1 MRTIDLPGAPPPK
14 GHYSPAIAHEGV
26 LYVSGQL
33 PIDPQDQSIPPTIE
47 AQTDLVLAK
56 LERILT
62 AAGTA
67 KDRVIQVRIYL
78 ADIELWDR
86 VNVRYAAFF
95 GDHRPVRCVVPTGP
109 LHYGCGIELEALAA
123 VERE

>member
-1 MRTIDLPGAPPPK
+1 MQIINVPGSPPPQ
-14 GHYSPAIAHEGV
+14 GHYSPAIAHNGV

-33 PIDPQDQSIPPTIE
+33 PLDPADRSIPPNIE

-56 LERILT
+56 LEQLLT

-67 KDRVIQVRIYL
+67 RDRVIQVRIYL
-78 ADIELWDR
+78 SDIGLWDR
-86 VNVRYAAFF
+86 VNDRYAAFF

-109 LHYGCGIELEALAA
+109 LHYGCLIELEALAA
-123 VERE
+123 VS